1 MSAAAAPAAAPPPH
15 PSGGGNSNPA
25 DRQPEATVHIG
36 GLGDAPPPTEALL
49 TELCTQVA
57 PVKHV
62 YLPRDRIT
70 GGHHGYAFCEFYTA
84 EDAAYAARVL
94 NLVRLSG
101 RPIRVSATGGGG
113 GGGGGPGGAGSD
125 SPGGG
130 GGGPG
135 GGFGGRGRGGAM
147 LFVGN
152 LDAEV
157 DEATLGDAFRCFGR
171 VLDVTLARRPAG
183 GSGAR
188 GTAAGGGPPPERRFG
203 FVKMATFAGGDAAIA
218 GLNGQFLASRPL
230 VVQYALKKGGAP
242 GERHGSAAERALAAA
257 AAAAAGEED
266 EEVEGGPIV
275 GGALTSIGTGLVVAF
290 LSCWRVALVAL
301 AFTPGVAAGHVLKM
315 RRLTKSDAE
324 AKRAYQGAGAVLS
337 KVVVDN
343 IWTVTM
349 LGVQREFLWCF
360 EDIPPPPP
368 PSLARSPPPPPQ
380 LAPAAPPEPSPLRSC
395 TVEGGEAPPPQPGAP
410 PCAAAAAATAVL
422 PALWRSARGGGGDQD
437 GLPSRR
443 VEPSAEVG
451 GHVWWGKV
459 RRGGDLGGRAHVD
472 GAECFS
478 SATWCIN

>member
-1 MSAAAAPAAAPPPH
+1 MSAAAAPAAAPPPP

-113 GGGGGPGGAGSD
+113 GGGGGPGGVGGD
-125 SPGGG
+125 GPGGPGGG
-130 GGGPG
+130 A

-152 LDAEV
+152 LDPEV

-188 GTAAGGGPPPERRFG
+188 GGTAGGAPPERRFG

-218 GLNGQFLASRPL
+218 GLGGQYLASRPL

-257 AAAAAGEED
+257 AAAAAGEEE
-266 EEVEGGPIV
+266 EEVAVGGAIV
-275 GGALTSIGTGLVVAF
+275 GGAGG
-290 LSCWRVALVAL
+290 
-301 AFTPGVAAGHVLKM
+301 
-315 RRLTKSDAE
+315 
-324 AKRAYQGAGAVLS
+324 
-337 KVVVDN
+337 
-343 IWTVTM
+343 
-349 LGVQREFLWCF
+349 
-360 EDIPPPPP
+360 
-368 PSLARSPPPPPQ
+368 
-380 LAPAAPPEPSPLRSC
+380 AAPPDVPP
-395 TVEGGEAPPPQPGAP
+395 GGGIPAGGGGGGGGGGRAGY
-410 PCAAAAAATAVL
+410 AAAT
-422 PALWRSARGGGGDQD
+422 
-437 GLPSRR
+437 PST
-443 VEPSAEVG
+443 
-451 GHVWWGKV
+451 
-459 RRGGDLGGRAHVD
+459 L
-472 GAECFS
+472 
-478 SATWCIN
+478 